1 MVAVNYQILNFRTL
15 INFLLS
21 LMPVSFI
28 AGNLIINLNITFIIV
43 SCLFYWKKDF
53 FRIRFN
59 LIDKLL
65 TILFVLAIIS
75 SLLNLN
81 NFLEY
86 DNVLARENFIKAI
99 AFSRYFLFYISL
111 RLIVEKSLL
120 NFKVFFLTAS
130 VCVIFVSLDLMLQF
144 FRGTDIFGF
153 PKTPYKL
160 SGPFGDEQIAGSYLQ
175 RFCLFLFFL
184 FPLLKN
190 NLDKR
195 LFYLIIS
202 PCNSSI
208 F

>member
-1 MVAVNYQILNFRTL
+1 INKLFMVAVNYQILNFRTL

-130 VCVIFVSLDLMLQF
+130 VC
-144 FRGTDIFGF
+144 
-153 PKTPYKL
+153 
-160 SGPFGDEQIAGSYLQ
+160 
-175 RFCLFLFFL
+175 
-184 FPLLKN
+184 
-190 NLDKR
+190 
-195 LFYLIIS
+195 
-202 PCNSSI
+202 
-208 F
+208 